1 MKRNLKAL
9 SLIVLALAL
18 GSCRERTDRQEG
30 SVILTVADFLG
41 LPSTVSLSD
50 GGPFVINQITLR
62 NVPKDVN
69 TLPSSLQSVE
79 LRSYEV
85 RYTRK
90 DAGTRV
96 PPPTVQGF
104 FGVVRPNVDETYFN
118 LPFLFSDQV
127 LSPPLRDLR
136 DFGVDRETGTTV
148 VVLDVSIRFFGETL
162 SGDDVATE
170 PARFTIDVT
179 Q

>member
-1 MKRNLKAL
+1 MRPA
-9 SLIVLALAL
+9 
-18 GSCRERTDRQEG
+18 
-30 SVILTVADFLG
+30 VIIF
-41 LPSTVSLSD
+41 
-50 GGPFVINQITLR
+50 F
-62 NVPKDVN
+62 NV
-69 TLPSSLQSVE
+69 
-79 LRSYEV
+79 
-85 RYTRK
+85 
-90 DAGTRV
+90 
-96 PPPTVQGF
+96 
-104 FGVVRPNVDETYFN
+104 
-118 LPFLFSDQV
+118 PFLFSDQV